1 MRFTSAPTAPLLL
14 AALLSLSSTLAAI
27 PNADPT
33 GKLDSAPA
41 LNAFLRARCSCDAAV
56 CADAV
61 VDLDGGMYRMAAPLA
76 IDSTVV
82 CAGKIRIRG
91 GTLLADAALAQH
103 GNSSFLV
110 TILDHWKSGG
120 VSIDAVTFAS
130 NGTGGG
136 LRVDSAGHTHVTD
149 CTFLNFATV
158 GIWGSKL
165 LPGSGHDLSVDR
177 CTLTE
182 CTKSMQDCADIRH
195 KKATAI
201 LIEFPDSHFRNSVIT
216 CGLRGIIS
224 RAGANDFR
232 GLHIWTSCTGVS
244 ARGANTT
251 VAFADEAGG
260 SRITDCY
267 FDNADLVISGYR
279 GSTIS
284 NSYFNSGANL
294 VLKPPTTVSKDQP
307 VNLTDPHCQYW
318 RGAVCA
324 LTVVANQ
331 FLCGATSKAGGGRT
345 CPIQCAT
352 IDTSQYAIPA
362 AADVYLSSNA
372 FEGKAP
378 DASVCTRDGRH
389 SCAGTQDC
397 GKLFTT
403 CPRGA
408 DGGVDEHGG

>member
-1 MRFTSAPTAPLLL
+1 MRCSSAP
-14 AALLSLSSTLAAI
+14 ALLRLAGLLHLSSVLAVI

-33 GKLDSAPA
+33 GKTDSSAA
-41 LNAFLRARCSCDAAV
+41 LNAYLRGRCTCDAAV

-61 VDLDGGMYRMAAPLA
+61 VDLDGGVYRMAAPLA
-76 IDSTVV
+76 IDSTV
-82 CAGKIRIRG
+82 AYEGKIRIRG

-110 TILDHWKSGG
+110 TVLDHWKSGG

-201 LIEFPDSHFRNSVIT
+201 LMDFPDSHFRNSVIT
-216 CGLRGIIS
+216 CGLRGIVN
-224 RAGANDFR
+224 RAGSNDFR
-232 GLHIWTSCTGVS
+232 GLHIWTSCTGLS
-244 ARGANTT
+244 ARSANTT
-251 VAFADEAGG
+251 VAFADETGG
-260 SRITDCY
+260 SRISDCY

-279 GSTIS
+279 GSTVS
-284 NSYFNSGANL
+284 GSYFNAGANL
-294 VLKPPTTVSKDQP
+294 VLKPPANEPTGK
-307 VNLTDPHCQYW
+307 VNLTDPQCQYW
-318 RGAVCA
+318 KGAVCA
-324 LTVVANQ
+324 LTVVANH
-331 FLCGATSKAGGGRT
+331 FLCGATCKAAGAAGGGRT
-345 CPIQCAT
+345 CPTQCAT

-362 AADVYLSSNA
+362 AADVHLSSNS

-378 DASVCTRDGRH
+378 VDASVCTRDGRH
-389 SCAGTQDC
+389 SCAGTEDC
-397 GKLFTT
+397 EQLFTT
-403 CPRGA
+403 CPKTP
-408 DGGVDEHGG
+408 